1 MQFLIGLICGS
12 ILTLVALVV
21 YVKIKTKK
29 TKEGKK

>member
-29 TKEGKK
+29 RKERKK

>member
-29 TKEGKK
+29 RKDGKK